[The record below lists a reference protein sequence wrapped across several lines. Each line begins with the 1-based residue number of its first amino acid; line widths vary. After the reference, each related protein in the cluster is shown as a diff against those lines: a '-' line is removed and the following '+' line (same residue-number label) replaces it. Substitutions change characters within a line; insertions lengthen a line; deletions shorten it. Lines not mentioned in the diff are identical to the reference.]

1 MGSLSPHRRS
11 GASSSCS
18 SYYSTS
24 AAKAQLLTQLKD
36 FADDGEK
43 DDDDELT
50 YKVPRRPGWLR
61 WQPETAAFSC
71 FSPTKV
77 SSVAQKQLME
87 SLRKKL
93 GVLREAQR
101 GLQDDVRANAQLG
114 EEVGSEPGCRATFGV
129 KPLTV
134 RVPRWRARWWRCA
147 NPTRWTSSACSS
159 ATWTRW

>member
-1 MGSLSPHRRS
+1 MGSLSPDRRS

-36 FADDGEK
+36 FADDRE
-43 DDDDELT
+43 DDDELT
-50 YKVPRRPGWLR
+50 YKVARPLKRLSWK
-61 WQPETAAFSC
+61 PETDVFFV

-77 SSVAQKQLME
+77 SSVTQKQLME

-114 EEVGSEPGCRATFGV
+114 EEVGSAPDYQIALAPRL
-129 KPLTV
+129 LTV
-134 RVPRWRARWWRCA
+134 RVLRWRARWWRCA

>member
-1 MGSLSPHRRS
+1 MGSLSPDRRS

-36 FADDGEK
+36 FADDKEK
-43 DDDDELT
+43 DDDELI
-50 YKVPRRPGWLR
+50 YKVPRPLKR
-61 WQPETAAFSC
+61 FSWNPFFV

-77 SSVAQKQLME
+77 SSVVQKQLME

-114 EEVGSEPGCRATFGV
+114 EEVGSEPDYQIAFVLRS
-129 KPLTV
+129 LTV
-134 RVPRWRARWWRCA
+134 RVLRWRARWWQCA